1 MRLEN
6 CSDVLSHVELSFL
19 PFAAL
24 FDIFR
29 LSFPLH
35 PVGDE
40 AQPHRNIKPDR
51 HAITSSNSV
60 TLCFLRFGDFKLPI
74 PFQSLWKII
83 KLICV
88 IQVFNAAMYYFVW
101 VAYDYSVPSW
111 PSPP

>member
-1 MRLEN
+1 M
-6 CSDVLSHVELSFL
+6 
-19 PFAAL
+19 
-24 FDIFR
+24 
-29 LSFPLH
+29 
-35 PVGDE
+35 
-40 AQPHRNIKPDR
+40 
-51 HAITSSNSV
+51 

-111 PSPP
+111 TLATLTVFYAVLILAIKLAMDGEAGIQG